1 MNYYLRYLKEEIVRM
16 KMNKNNIKIMVL
28 TGGPCAG
35 KSDGLEELKRILS
48 DLNYKVIT
56 IPELATEIRQNGFIC
71 SKGTVSQIDFQ
82 KVIFEMQIFKEDLY
96 KNVIGKSEQKMIL
109 LLDRGLLDGKVY
121 LSDDEFKKILDIHQL
136 SEKDILDRYDAVFHM
151 QSTAVGDA
159 EFYDNSTNQFRFSS
173 PEQAR
178 IQEHKTIE
186 TWSKHKNFHFIP
198 VEKDFETKIQ
208 NLKALVL
215 KELEDNN

>member
-1 MNYYLRYLKEEIVRM
+1 M
-16 KMNKNNIKIMVL
+16 KMNKNKNNIKIMVL

-96 KNVIGKSEQKMIL
+96 KKVMEKSEQKMIL

-136 SEKDILDRYDAVFHM
+136 SEKDILERYDAVFHM
-151 QSTAVGDA
+151 QSTAVGNA

-173 PEQAR
+173 AEQAR
-178 IQEHKTIE
+178 TQEHKTIE
-186 TWSKHKNFHFIP
+186 TWSKHENFHFIP

-208 NLKALVL
+208 NLKAVVL